1 MENLKFDKEIA
12 ALFVI
17 DPYNDFIF
25 EGGKLSDCL
34 KTVAEANDCVPH
46 MLQVLDAVRKAEIR
60 IFYALHHRY
69 RPDDYETWKYP
80 LRSFL
85 TIVLNRFC

>member
-1 MENLKFDKEIA
+1 MGNLKFGKEMA
-12 ALFVI
+12 ALLVI

-25 EGGKLSDCL
+25 ERGNLWDCL

-46 MLQVLDAVRKAEIR
+46 MLQVLDAARKAEIR

-69 RPDDYETWKYP
+69 RPDDYETWKCP

-85 TIVLNRFC
+85 TMVLNRLC